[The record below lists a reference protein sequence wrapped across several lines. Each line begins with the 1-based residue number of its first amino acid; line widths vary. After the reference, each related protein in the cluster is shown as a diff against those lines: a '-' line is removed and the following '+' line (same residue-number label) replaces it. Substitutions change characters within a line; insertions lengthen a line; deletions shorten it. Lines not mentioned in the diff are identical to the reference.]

1 MTITYN
7 DYPLTIPEFLRRK
20 PKRGRPR
27 KVKKAE
33 VVSTENKWNE
43 WDKTKREK
51 YGTRY
56 DIKLRDEAP
65 RIGSGTRTV
74 YVKEGRKW
82 AHMTSHV
89 GDPEKNERI
98 IRKRFLLK
106 VWLALKESHERYEAK
121 QERGIKKLRTK
132 ANETNA

>member
-7 DYPLTIPEFLRRK
+7 RDPLTIPEFLRRK

-27 KVKKAE
+27 KIKKAE
-33 VVSTENKWNE
+33 VVSTESKWNE

-74 YVKEGRKW
+74 YIKEGRKW
-82 AHMTSHV
+82 AHMTSHA
-89 GDPEKNERI
+89 GDPEKSERR

-121 QERGIKKLRTK
+121 QERGIKKLRAK
-132 ANETNA
+132 ANETNT

>member
-51 YGTRY
+51 YGTR
-56 DIKLRDEAP
+56 
-65 RIGSGTRTV
+65 
-74 YVKEGRKW
+74 
-82 AHMTSHV
+82 
-89 GDPEKNERI
+89 
-98 IRKRFLLK
+98 
-106 VWLALKESHERYEAK
+106 
-121 QERGIKKLRTK
+121 
-132 ANETNA
+132 